1 MNQLE
6 DMRLLVSVLERKS
19 FTAAADAL
27 GLSKQFVSRRL
38 TALEARLGV
47 RLLNRSTRKLSAT
60 PLGQAYYERAVR
72 ILEDVAETEAL
83 VSEQRSS
90 PRGTLRLSAPMSFG
104 TLHLSALLPGFLLRY
119 PEVGIELDLSDRMVD
134 VLGEGYDMA
143 VRIGVLAD
151 STLIARPLASLETVT
166 CCSPTY
172 LARHG
177 APATPAELGD
187 HECLLYGHSKA
198 VDWDYWVDGRTE
210 RFAVSGRFRV
220 NNGELVRDA
229 AIAGLGL
236 ARLPTFI
243 VGPALEAGDL
253 VRVLQPYQLPSARVF
268 AVYPQHRQ
276 ASLLIGTLIDYLRDA
291 LAVQG
296 KV

>member
-1 MNQLE
+1 MSQLE
-6 DMRLLVSVLERKS
+6 DMRLFVNVLERNS
-19 FTAAADAL
+19 FTAAANAL

-60 PLGQAYYERAVR
+60 SLGQAYYERAVR
-72 ILEDVAETEAL
+72 ILEDVDEAESL

-104 TLHLSALLPGFLLRY
+104 TLHLSTLLPEFLLRY
-119 PEVGIELDLSDRMVD
+119 PEVSIELELSDRMVD

-151 STLIARPLASLETVT
+151 STLIARPLADIETVT

-172 LARHG
+172 LALNG
-177 APATPAELGD
+177 QPEAPDELGR

-198 VDWDYWVDGRTE
+198 VDWDYWVDGRVE
-210 RFAVSGRFRV
+210 RFAVSGRFLV

-243 VGPALEAGDL
+243 VGPALEAGVL
-253 VRVLQPYQLPSARVF
+253 VPVLQKYRLPSSKVF

-276 ASLLIGTLIDYLRDA
+276 ASLLIRVLIDYLKEV
-291 LAVQG
+291 LVIAV
-296 KV
+296 

>member
-6 DMRLLVSVLERKS
+6 DMRLLVSVLERNS

-60 PLGQAYYERAVR
+60 PLGQVYYERAVR
-72 ILEDVAETEAL
+72 ILEDVEETESL

-104 TLHLSALLPGFLLRY
+104 TLHLSTLLPGFLLRY
-119 PEVGIELDLSDRMVD
+119 PEVSIELDLSDRMVD

-151 STLIARPLASLETVT
+151 STLIARPLVALETVT
-166 CCSPTY
+166 CCSPAY
-172 LARHG
+172 LALNG
-177 APATPAELGD
+177 VPETPASLGE

-198 VDWDYWVDGRTE
+198 VDWDYWVDGRVE

-243 VGPALEAGDL
+243 VGRALEAGDL
-253 VRVLQPYQLPSARVF
+253 VPVLQKYQLPSAKVF

-276 ASLLIGTLIDYLRDA
+276 ASLLIRTLIDYLKEV
-291 LAVQG
+291 LA
-296 KV
+296 